1 MEWYRNRSVVNG
13 GYPMVLVYGEYEKV
27 EEKKEEKT
35 KKRAKEEE
43 EEKAA
48 KPPAELQ
55 AQTDEEWGLLY
66 NAM

>member
-35 KKRAKEEE
+35 KKRAK
-43 EEKAA
+43 
-48 KPPAELQ
+48 
-55 AQTDEEWGLLY
+55 
-66 NAM
+66 